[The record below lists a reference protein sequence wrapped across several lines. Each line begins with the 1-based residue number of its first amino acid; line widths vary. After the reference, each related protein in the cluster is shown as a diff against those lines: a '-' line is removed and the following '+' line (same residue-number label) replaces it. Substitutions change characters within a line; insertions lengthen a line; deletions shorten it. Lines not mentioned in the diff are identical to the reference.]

1 MATLNATAKSATAN
15 SYLTLAEANTYME
28 TVRPEDEQTWLKQSE
43 PTRERLLMLAT
54 RTIDDHFLF
63 IGSKTS
69 SGTQALQWPRS
80 GVPEDGKW
88 SRRYYDNFD
97 DDTVPQVVKNAT
109 AELARHMV
117 DNDKYAEPDGSGI
130 KQLAVGGIN
139 LTFNEEDRQA
149 KGVIPSHVY
158 SMLRKYGRYY
168 PNLNSDI
175 QTIQTAKVLR

>member
-63 IGSKTS
+63 IGSKTA

-80 GVPEDGKW
+80 G
-88 SRRYYDNFD
+88 
-97 DDTVPQVVKNAT
+97 Q
-109 AELARHMV
+109 MV
-117 DNDKYAEPDGSGI
+117 QES
-130 KQLAVGGIN
+130 
-139 LTFNEEDRQA
+139 
-149 KGVIPSHVY
+149 S
-158 SMLRKYGRYY
+158 S
-168 PNLNSDI
+168 
-175 QTIQTAKVLR
+175 